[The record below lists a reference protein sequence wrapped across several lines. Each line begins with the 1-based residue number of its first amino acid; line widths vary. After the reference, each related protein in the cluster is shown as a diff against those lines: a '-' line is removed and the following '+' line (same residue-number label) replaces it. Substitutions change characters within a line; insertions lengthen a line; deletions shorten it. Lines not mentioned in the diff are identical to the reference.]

1 MRLLSLALAGLWW
14 RRATSAMLL
23 LVAVFTTAA
32 AAAGP
37 SYADSARDAVL
48 QAALRRAPI
57 GAGGTGL
64 EVTAVQ
70 TGRPSTAGLRSAV
83 EGAFTGAARRAY
95 PAAVMGLSVVQEP
108 ATRSAS
114 GVQLVML
121 KSRDGLCRAVGVVAG
136 SCLDDAVPT
145 GVVVEDAAARAA
157 HLRVGDVIRVVPLR
171 GVGTLTRLTVRG
183 IVTRRRPQAP
193 YWFGGAPDTGSDTL
207 TAWVPQSYFSTLR
220 AQPGD
225 GVVASADLTLQP
237 SAVHAS
243 SVDRVSTAI
252 DDAVRRIEADG
263 TSRPDVST
271 GLRQVVR
278 GGLAGGS
285 SLSLPIVVMIAQ
297 LLALGWYLLH
307 TLISGA
313 AEARGAEV
321 ALSKVRGMTGTT
333 TLLLVVLEPALLLAA
348 AVPLGVVVASA
359 VVPWMAQHALA
370 PGAEVHL
377 GWVSWAAAV
386 AAAVGGLVAA
396 STASVAVLRRPV
408 LEQWRHTGRTV
419 SRWGVVAEVVVVA
432 LAVAAVVQLQ
442 LTGSLTSGAG
452 GGIALLAP
460 MLLFV
465 AGAVVAS
472 RLVVLLA
479 RLGFGPTRATGAVS
493 AFVGLRQLARR
504 PGGRRTFGVL
514 VVAVA
519 MAAYGVSSVAVL
531 ALNRNDRALTEVGA
545 PTVVHITPDPRTEQR
560 LRSVDAGGH
569 ELAAV
574 AEVPVQVDS
583 SSGVFGSATT
593 SRSPTALVVDSAT
606 FASVAYWRSDFGSAG
621 LAALLR
627 PLSAPAP
634 ESPLVTGTRIELTVS
649 AQSVPEPLDLV
660 ADLVDPAGASV
671 TAPLGTLTPGTRT
684 YTAPIAACGN
694 GCRLRRVYVT
704 RPVDQVGALVVRFTL
719 RDARTPGGAGVRP
732 ALSAVHWAP
741 LNPTPGAQASPAET
755 IAVEPD
761 GLRVT
766 ISVSGQ
772 PSEDAPGFGAVAG
785 LPGGMPALAT
795 AGLLG
800 DGDRLTA
807 ETPDG
812 AALGLQPTGHVTV
825 LPRAGDAGVVV
836 ARDWA
841 AAASPSG
848 SAHLL
853 ADEIW
858 VGRGAPP
865 NVVDRLS
872 AAGVRVL
879 SIEDAAG
886 RSSDLAAE
894 GPAFGTA
901 FTVAGGVTAVLLA
914 AAAVVL
920 GLALLARRRV
930 FELSAMSAL
939 GIRSRSL
946 LGSVLVE
953 QGVLIAGATVSG
965 TVLAVAA
972 VHIALP
978 ALPAYVDDPA
988 YPAFVVDQPIGTIAL
1003 VSAAIAVLLLAAV
1016 AVTAVVLG
1024 RSTSVVRLREA
1035 EQ

>member
-1 MRLLSLALAGLWW
+1 
-14 RRATSAMLL
+14 MLL

-57 GAGGTGL
+57 GSDGTGL

-70 TGRPSTAGLRSAV
+70 SGRPSTTGLRTAV
-83 EGAFTGAARRAY
+83 EGALTGDARRAY
-95 PAAVMGLSVVQEP
+95 PAVVMGLSVVQQP
-108 ATRSAS
+108 ATKSAN
-114 GVQLVML
+114 GVQLVTL
-121 KSRDGLCRAVGVVAG
+121 TSRDELCRAVRVVAG
-136 SCLDDAVPT
+136 SCLDEADPT
-145 GVVVEDAAARAA
+145 GVVVEDTAARAD
-157 HLRVGDVIRVVPLR
+157 HVRVGQALRVVPLR
-171 GVGTLTRLTVRG
+171 GVGTLTRLRVRG
-183 IVTRRRPQAP
+183 IVARRRPQAS
-193 YWFGGAPDTGSDTL
+193 YWFGGSAGTGSETL
-207 TAWVPQSYFSTLR
+207 AAWVPQSYFSALR
-220 AQPGD
+220 AEPGD
-225 GVVASADLTLQP
+225 GVVASADLPLQP

-243 SVDRVSTAI
+243 SVGRLSTAI
-252 DDAVRRIEADG
+252 DGAVRRIEAVG
-263 TSRPDVST
+263 TNRPDVTT
-271 GLRQVVR
+271 GLQQVVR
-278 GGLAGGS
+278 RGLDGGS
-285 SLSLPIVVMIAQ
+285 SLNLPIVVMIAQ

-348 AVPLGVVVASA
+348 AVPLGVLVAGAA
-359 VVPWMAQHALA
+359 VQWMAQHALA
-370 PGAEVHL
+370 PGVEVHL
-377 GWVSWAAAV
+377 GWFSWVAAV

-396 STASVAVLRRPV
+396 ATASVAVLRRPV

-442 LTGSLTSGAG
+442 LSGSLTSGAG

-472 RLVVLLA
+472 RVVVLLA
-479 RLGFGPTRATGAVS
+479 RLGFRPTRATGAVS

-519 MAAYGVSSVAVL
+519 MAAYGVSTVAVL
-531 ALNRNDRALTEVGA
+531 AQNRHDRALTDIGA
-545 PTVVHITPDPRTEQR
+545 PTVLHIAPDPRTEQR
-560 LRSVDAGGH
+560 LHSVDPRGR
-569 ELAAV
+569 ELAAI

-583 SSGVFGSATT
+583 SSGVFGGPTT
-593 SRSPTALVVDSAT
+593 SDSPTMLVVDPAT
-606 FASVAYWRSDFGSAG
+606 FASVAYWRNDFGSAS

-634 ESPLVTGTRIELTVS
+634 ESPAVTGTRLSLTVS
-649 AQSVPEPLDLV
+649 AQSVPASLDLV
-660 ADLVDPAGASV
+660 VDLIDSQGASV
-671 TAPLGTLTPGTRT
+671 TATLGALTPGTRT
-684 YTAPIAACGN
+684 YSAAIPACAT
-694 GCRLRRVYVT
+694 GCRLRRIYVT
-704 RPVDQVGALVVRFTL
+704 RPVDQVGALVVGLTI
-719 RDARTPGGAGVRP
+719 RDARTQGGDIRP
-732 ALSAVHWAP
+732 SVTAVHWSP
-741 LNPTPGAQASPAET
+741 LNPAPGAQATPAET
-755 IAVEPD
+755 IRVEPG

-785 LPGGMPALAT
+785 VPGGVPALAT
-795 AGLLG
+795 ADLLG
-800 DGDRLTA
+800 DGEQLAA

-812 AALGLQPTGHVTV
+812 AALGLHPGGRVTV
-825 LPRAGDAGVVV
+825 LPRVGDAGAVV

-841 AAASPSG
+841 TAASPSG

-858 VGRGAPP
+858 VGSGAAP
-865 NVVDRLS
+865 NVVDRLR
-872 AAGVRVL
+872 AAGVQVL
-879 SIEDAAG
+879 SIERAAG
-886 RSSDLAAE
+886 RASDLAAE

-939 GIRSRSL
+939 GIRTRSL
-946 LGSVLVE
+946 IGSVLVE
-953 QGVLIAGATVSG
+953 QGVLIAGATLSG
-965 TVLAVAA
+965 TVLAVVAA
-972 VHIALP
+972 ELALP

-988 YPAFVVDQPIGTIAL
+988 YPAFIVDQPIGAIAL
-1003 VSAAIAVLLLAAV
+1003 AGAAIAVLLLVAV
-1016 AVTAVVLG
+1016 AATAVVLD

>member
-1 MRLLSLALAGLWW
+1 
-14 RRATSAMLL
+14 MLL

-37 SYADSARDAVL
+37 SYADSAADAVL

-57 GAGGTGL
+57 GADGTGL

-83 EGAFTGAARRAY
+83 QSAFTGAARRAY

-114 GVQLVML
+114 GVQLVTL
-121 KSRDGLCRAVGVVAG
+121 RSRNQLCRAVRVVAG
-136 SCLDDAVPT
+136 SCLVEANAT
-145 GVVVEDAAARAA
+145 GVVLEDTAARAA
-157 HLRVGDVIRVVPLR
+157 RLRVGDAVRVVPLR
-171 GVGTLTRLTVRG
+171 GVGSLTRLTVRG
-183 IVTRRRPQAP
+183 IVTRRDPQSS
-193 YWFGGAPDTGSDTL
+193 YWFGGSPDTASNTL
-207 TAWVPQSYFSTLR
+207 AAWVPQSYFSALR
-220 AQPGD
+220 AEPGD

-237 SAVHAS
+237 TAVHAS
-243 SVDRVSTAI
+243 SVDRVSTSI
-252 DDAVRRIEADG
+252 DDAVRRIEAVA
-263 TSRPDVST
+263 TNRPDVST

-278 GGLAGGS
+278 RGLDGGS
-285 SLSLPIVVMIAQ
+285 SLSLPIVVVIAQ

-348 AVPLGVVVASA
+348 AVPLGLVVAGAA
-359 VVPWMAQHALA
+359 VQWMARHALA
-370 PGAEVHL
+370 PGVEVHL
-377 GWVSWAAAV
+377 GWLSWVAAV

-419 SRWGVVAEVVVVA
+419 SRWGVVGEVVVVA

-442 LTGSLTSGAG
+442 LSGSLESGAG

-479 RLGFGPTRATGAVS
+479 RLGFGPTRASGAVS

-531 ALNRNDRALTEVGA
+531 AQNRQDRALTEVGA
-545 PTVVHITPDPRTEQR
+545 PTVLHIVPDPRTDQR
-560 LRSVDAGGH
+560 LHSVDAGGH
-569 ELAAV
+569 DLAAV
-574 AEVPVQVDS
+574 AQVPVQLDS
-583 SSGVFGSATT
+583 SPGVFGGATT
-593 SRSPTALVVDSAT
+593 TRSPSMLVVDPAT
-606 FASVAYWRSDFGSAG
+606 FASVAYWRSDFGSAS
-621 LAALLR
+621 LRTLLR

-634 ESPLVTGTRIELTVS
+634 ESPTITGTRIALTVS
-649 AQSVPEPLDLV
+649 AVSVPPSLDLV
-660 ADLVDPAGASV
+660 MDLIDPTGASV
-671 TAPLGTLTPGTRT
+671 SASLGTLTSGTRT
-684 YTAPIAACGN
+684 YTAPVACEN
-694 GCRLRRVYVT
+694 GCRLRRIDVT
-704 RPVDQVGALVVRFTL
+704 RPVDQVGALVVRFTI
-719 RDARTPGGAGVRP
+719 RAARMTAGAGIRP
-732 ALSAVHWAP
+732 SLTAVQWAP

-785 LPGGMPALAT
+785 VPGTVPALAT
-795 AGLLG
+795 DGLLG
-800 DGDRLTA
+800 DGDRLAA

-812 AALGLQPTGHVTV
+812 AALGLHPRGRVTV
-825 LPRAGDAGVVV
+825 LPRVGDAGAVV

-848 SAHLL
+848 SASLL
-853 ADEIW
+853 ADQIW

-865 NVVDRLS
+865 TVVDRLE
-872 AAGVRVL
+872 AAGIRVL
-879 SIEDAAG
+879 SVDRAAA

-901 FTVAGGVTAVLLA
+901 FTVAGGLTAVLLA

-953 QGVLIAGATVSG
+953 QGVLIVGATVSG
-965 TVLAVAA
+965 AVLAVTA
-972 VHIALP
+972 VALTLP
-978 ALPAYVDDPA
+978 ALPPYVDHPQ
-988 YPAFVVDQPIGTIAL
+988 YPAFVVDQPIGTVAL
-1003 VSAAIAVLLLAAV
+1003 AGAAIAALLLVAV
-1016 AVTAVVLG
+1016 AVTAVVLD